1 MSRTLSPAQKAQAL
15 AIRGL
20 ALTYISFM
28 LLLPLG
34 GMIWYASQR
43 PVAEVLPLI
52 TDPVAIETYK
62 LTFGSA
68 IASAMI
74 NTIFGGILAWI
85 LTRYQ
90 FWGRRLVDG
99 LVDLPFAMPAV
110 VAGISL
116 VSLYSPEGAFGQF
129 FSADSWLG
137 QWLAQMGIEELN
149 LTASVFG
156 VLMAQ
161 IFVTLPF
168 VVRTLQPVLLELEP
182 EVEEAAAL
190 LGANSWQIFWR
201 ITLPQIL
208 PAVLAGFS
216 LAVARAIGEYGV
228 VTLVSGNI
236 PYKTLVSTVYVYQRL
251 EEFDITG
258 ATAIAITLLI
268 VSLLL
273 LVLINLLQWW
283 SRRSLV

>member
-1 MSRTLSPAQKAQAL
+1 MAMSPAQQARAL
-15 AIRGL
+15 AVRGL
-20 ALTYISFM
+20 ALTYVGFM
-28 LLLPLG
+28 LLLPLAVLF
-34 GMIWYASQR
+34 WYTSQR
-43 PVAEVLPLI
+43 PLAELLPLI
-52 TDPVAIETYK
+52 TNPVAIATYQ

-68 IASAMI
+68 IVAGLI
-74 NTIFGGILAWI
+74 NTIFGGIVAWV

-116 VSLYSPEGAFGQF
+116 VSLYTAEGAIG
-129 FSADSWLG
+129 SWLG
-137 QWLAQMGIEELN
+137 SWLAQWGISEVN
-149 LTASVFG
+149 LTASPFG

-168 VVRTLQPVLLELEP
+168 VVRTLQPVLWELEP

-190 LGANSWQIFWR
+190 LGASPWQIFWR

-208 PAVLAGFS
+208 PAVLAGFA

-228 VTLVSGNI
+228 VTIVSGNL
-236 PYKTLVSTVYVYQRL
+236 PYKTLVATVYVYQRL
-251 EEFDITG
+251 EEFDIAG
-258 ATAIAITLLI
+258 ATAIAATLLLI
-268 VSLLL
+268 SLALL
-273 LVLINLLQWW
+273 IAINLLQQW
-283 SRRSLV
+283 SRRSLL

>member
-1 MSRTLSPAQKAQAL
+1 MAPAQKARAL
-15 AIRGL
+15 LVRGL
-20 ALTYISFM
+20 ALTYVAFV
-28 LLLPLG
+28 LLLPLAV
-34 GMIWYASQR
+34 MVWYTSQR
-43 PVAEVLPLI
+43 PLGELLPVI
-52 TDPVAIETYK
+52 THPVAIASYQ

-68 IASAMI
+68 IAAGII

-99 LVDLPFAMPAV
+99 LVDLPFAMPTV

-116 VSLYSPEGAFGQF
+116 VSLYSPEGAIGQLGR
-129 FSADSWLG
+129 WLSLG
-137 QWLAQMGIEELN
+137 GEVN

-190 LGANSWQIFWR
+190 LGASPWQIFWR
-201 ITLPQIL
+201 VTLPQIL
-208 PAVLAGFS
+208 PAVLTGFA

-228 VTLVSGNI
+228 VTIVSGNL
-236 PYKTLVSTVYVYQRL
+236 PFQTLVATVYVYQKL
-251 EEFDITG
+251 EEFDLLG
-258 ATAIAITLLI
+258 ATAIAATLLI
-268 VSLLL
+268 ISLILL
-273 LVLINLLQWW
+273 ALINLLQWW
-283 SRRSLV
+283 SRRSLL